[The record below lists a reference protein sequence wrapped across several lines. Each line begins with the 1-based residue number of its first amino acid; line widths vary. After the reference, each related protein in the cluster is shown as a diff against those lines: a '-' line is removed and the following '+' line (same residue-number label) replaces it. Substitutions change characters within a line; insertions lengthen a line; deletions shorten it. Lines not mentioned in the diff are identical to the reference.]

1 MTRNLEAQQ
10 TSSEKPGEMPRETSG
25 RDAEA
30 LTGLTPPAIAARLGV
45 APMQGRQ
52 IFRWLQR
59 KQVFEVDRMT
69 DLSKDL
75 RAALVERTD
84 VSCLQQETLSA
95 SPSSGTR
102 KALFRLRDGET
113 IESVLIRDRDRV
125 TLCLSTQVGCAIKC
139 SFCATGMG
147 GFRRNLTVSEIV
159 EQALRL
165 IAEADLG
172 ERTPNIVLM
181 GMGEPFR
188 NYEASMGAVRLL
200 MNKEGLRIGARKIT
214 ISTAGE
220 VKGIERFAGEG
231 LQVRLSVSLHAAN
244 DALRDQLVPLNR
256 KYPLAM
262 LIEAVRSYIARTGR
276 QVTFEWTLLRDVND
290 SPKDAEELCDVAGPL
305 KAVVNLIPCNPVA
318 GLGYRAPSSAR
329 CQAFQAALT
338 ARGVKSTLRKERGQD
353 ILAACGQLRRRVER
367 AQEGD

>member
-1 MTRNLEAQQ
+1 MTQTLDARRPLSEPEA
-10 TSSEKPGEMPRETSG
+10 SG
-25 RDAEA
+25 ADA
-30 LTGLTPPAIAARLGV
+30 LTGLNPAAIAERLGV

-75 RAALVERTD
+75 RTALAERAD
-84 VSCLQQETLSA
+84 ICCLTQETVSA

-102 KALFRLRDGET
+102 KALFRLHDGET
-113 IESVLIRDRDRV
+113 VESVLIRDRDRA
-125 TLCLSTQVGCAIKC
+125 TLCLSTQVGCAVKC
-139 SFCATGMG
+139 SFCATGMS
-147 GFRRNLTVSEIV
+147 GFRRNLTVAEIV

-165 IAEADLG
+165 VAEAGLG
-172 ERTPNIVLM
+172 DRTPNIVLM

-188 NYEASMGAVRLL
+188 NYDASLAAVRLL
-200 MNKEGLRIGARKIT
+200 MRKDGLRIGARKIT

-231 LQVRLSVSLHAAN
+231 MQVRLSVSLHAAN
-244 DALRDQLVPLNR
+244 DTLRNELVPLNR
-256 KYPLAM
+256 KFPLAT
-262 LIEAVRSYIARTGR
+262 LIGAVRSYIARTGR

-290 SPKDAEELCDVAGPL
+290 AQQDAEELCDLVGPL

-318 GLGYRAPSSAR
+318 GLGYRAPSLAQ
-329 CQAFQAALT
+329 CQAFQAVLT

-353 ILAACGQLRRRVER
+353 ILAACGQLRRQTER
-367 AQEGD
+367 TRAPEDG